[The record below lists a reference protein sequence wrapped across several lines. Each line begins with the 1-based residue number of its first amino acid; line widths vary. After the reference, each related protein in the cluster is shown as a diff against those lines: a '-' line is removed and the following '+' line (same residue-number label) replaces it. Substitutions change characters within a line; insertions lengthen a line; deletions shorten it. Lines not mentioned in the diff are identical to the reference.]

1 MIWLLVIV
9 ILILDCA
16 MNKNCKVCDY
26 LLGFGSIRIEDYLN
40 SKIFNNVSYKN
51 FTDEC
56 LNIKI
61 KNTRSIPSKHYID
74 KHKSNCLQDFTPI
87 VEVEED
93 QEKDKKEDDQFIVL
107 PDGFKEKTL
116 FNKNKDF
123 QDMLLQLLYVQLKI
137 AVDLNYNVSKDQIK
151 NIKDLHDLAFQNC
164 LDLSVIDSNN
174 ITKNKNELENVGLK
188 VIQHVMNNTIS
199 TEKEALD
206 IGKFLLHNK
215 LEDVK
220 TEQEQPLYTLD
231 ECKEIADKLLGAT
244 DILELLQENKQ
255 LKGRIEELQNIT

>member
-1 MIWLLVIV
+1 M
-9 ILILDCA
+9 ILDCA

-26 LLGFGSIRIEDYLN
+26 LLGFGSVKIEDYLN
-40 SKIFNNVSYKN
+40 SKIFNNISYKN

-56 LNIKI
+56 LSIKI
-61 KNTRSIPSKHYID
+61 KNVRSIPSKHYID

-87 VEVEED
+87 VEVEEP
-93 QEKDKKEDDQFIVL
+93 EKDKKEDDQFIVL

-151 NIKDLHDLAFQNC
+151 NIKDLHDLAFQNY
-164 LDLSVIDSNN
+164 LDLSVIDTNN

-215 LEDVK
+215 LEDAKEEPK
-220 TEQEQPLYTLD
+220 TINTIEEF
-231 ECKEIADKLLGAT
+231 KEIYEKLFGPSE
-244 DILELLQENKQ
+244 ILELAQENKQ
-255 LKGRIEELQNIT
+255 LINRINELELKN

>member
-1 MIWLLVIV
+1 M
-9 ILILDCA
+9 ILDCA

-26 LLGFGSIRIEDYLN
+26 LLGFGSDRIEHYLN
-40 SKIFNNVSYKN
+40 SKIFNNISYKN

-56 LNIKI
+56 LSVKI
-61 KNTRSIPSKHYID
+61 KNTRSIPSKHYIE

-87 VEVEED
+87 VEVKEEP
-93 QEKDKKEDDQFIVL
+93 EKDKKEDDQFIAL
-107 PDGFKEKTL
+107 PDGFKEKSL

-164 LDLSVIDSNN
+164 LDLSVIDTNN
-174 ITKNKNELENVGLK
+174 ITKSKKELENVGLK

-220 TEQEQPLYTLD
+220 TEELQPVHTLE
-231 ECKEIADKLLGAT
+231 ECIEIADKLLPASN
-244 DILELLQENKQ
+244 ILELELENRK
-255 LKGRIEELQNIT
+255 LKRQVEEMTDK

>member
-26 LLGFGSIRIEDYLN
+26 LLGFGSIRIENYLN
-40 SKIFNNVSYKN
+40 SKIFNNISYKN

-56 LNIKI
+56 LSIKI
-61 KNTRSIPSKHYID
+61 KNVRSIPSKHYID

-87 VEVEED
+87 VEVEEEP
-93 QEKDKKEDDQFIVL
+93 EKDKKVDDQFIAL

-164 LDLSVIDSNN
+164 LDLSVIDTYN
-174 ITKNKNELENVGLK
+174 ITKSKNELENVGLK
-188 VIQHVMNNTIS
+188 VIQHVMKNTIS

-220 TEQEQPLYTLD
+220 IEELQPVHTLD
-231 ECKEIADKLLGAT
+231 ECIEIANKLLPASN
-244 DILELLQENKQ
+244 ILELELENRK
-255 LKGRIEELQNIT
+255 LKRQVEEMTDK

>member
-40 SKIFNNVSYKN
+40 SKIFNNISYKN

-56 LNIKI
+56 LSIKI
-61 KNTRSIPSKHYID
+61 KNVRSIPSKHYID

-87 VEVEED
+87 VEVEEEP
-93 QEKDKKEDDQFIVL
+93 EKDKKEDDQFIVL

-220 TEQEQPLYTLD
+220 TEELQTVHTLE
-231 ECKEIADKLLGAT
+231 ECIEIADKLLPASN
-244 DILELLQENKQ
+244 ILELELENRK
-255 LKGRIEELQNIT
+255 LKRQVEEMTGK

>member
-1 MIWLLVIV
+1 M
-9 ILILDCA
+9 ILDCA
-16 MNKNCKVCDY
+16 MNKNCKVCDF
-26 LLGFGSIRIEDYLN
+26 LLGFGSDRIEHYLN
-40 SKIFNNVSYKN
+40 SKIFNNINYKN

-74 KHKSNCLQDFTPI
+74 KHKSNCLQDFKPI
-87 VEVEED
+87 VEVEEP
-93 QEKDKKEDDQFIVL
+93 EKDKQEDDQFISL
-107 PDGFKEKTL
+107 PVGFKEKTL

-151 NIKDLHDLAFQNC
+151 NIKDLHDLSFQNC
-164 LDLSVIDSNN
+164 LDLSVIDTNN
-174 ITKNKNELENVGLK
+174 ITKSKNELENVGLK

-215 LEDVK
+215 LEDAK
-220 TEQEQPLYTLD
+220 TEQEQPLHTLD

-255 LKGRIEELQNIT
+255 LKDRIEELQNIT